1 MLGLFSILATIVFH
15 RIKQIKLLEYDLKP
29 ATHLPLYGL
38 SQMSKD
44 TISKEEQILQVMR
57 KVLTQVAKDTYTPSN
72 LKHPLSEGTINGI
85 RDCLSLITSR
95 EAELAKEAG
104 RENNMKP
111 RYVDEPSSSVVVKLD
126 TKSFKSK
133 KD

>member
-1 MLGLFSILATIVFH
+1 
-15 RIKQIKLLEYDLKP
+15 
-29 ATHLPLYGL
+29 
-38 SQMSKD
+38 MSKD

-57 KVLTQVAKDTYTPSN
+57 KVLTQVAKDTYTPAN
-72 LKHPLSEGTINGI
+72 LKHPLSESTIHGI
-85 RDCLSLITSR
+85 RDCLGLISSR

-126 TKSFKSK
+126 PNNFKPGK
-133 KD
+133 

>member
-1 MLGLFSILATIVFH
+1 
-15 RIKQIKLLEYDLKP
+15 
-29 ATHLPLYGL
+29 
-38 SQMSKD
+38 MSKD

-57 KVLTQVAKDTYTPSN
+57 KVLTQVAKDTYTPAD
-72 LKHPLSEGTINGI
+72 LKHPLSESTIHDI
-85 RDCLSLITSR
+85 RDCLGLISSR

-126 TKSFKSK
+126 PNNFKPK
-133 KD
+133 K